1 MSPGSSL
8 PGRGFR
14 PAPLGAASRV
24 LQKDRAEFNQ
34 AQRALAPGDD
44 GVHAWAIDVV
54 GAGTAVAIAV
64 ERRRI
69 TAGAAITLAG
79 DEIDEG
85 RFLCLLQLSPQCDCT
100 FPLSRAE
107 KQALHD
113 RLWAEYTVSIERSQ
127 EAKWGGQ
134 RKMPVQGQ
142 SRAPFGTRRLR
153 MRRAGAGWEGA
164 GGGGQEVGPSD
175 GPTPTAVIRNRLVP
189 NGARLWPC

>member
-1 MSPGSSL
+1 
-8 PGRGFR
+8 
-14 PAPLGAASRV
+14 
-24 LQKDRAEFNQ
+24 
-34 AQRALAPGDD
+34 
-44 GVHAWAIDVV
+44 V
-54 GAGTAVAIAV
+54 GADTAVAIAV

-153 MRRAGAGWEGA
+153 MTAVGVGSEGA

-175 GPTPTAVIRNRLVP
+175 GPTRPEAPGAAETYCAGERTGPADWPDMPGAAVELS
-189 NGARLWPC
+189 GSSATSM